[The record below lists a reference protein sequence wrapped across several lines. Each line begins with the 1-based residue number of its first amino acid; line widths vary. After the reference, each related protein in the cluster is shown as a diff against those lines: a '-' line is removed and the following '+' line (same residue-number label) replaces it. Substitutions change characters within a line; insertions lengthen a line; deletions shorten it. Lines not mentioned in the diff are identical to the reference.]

1 MRAGERITSLFLV
14 FLLLG
19 SVLRVP
25 LTYSYYWLDQA
36 GFIEQFCENK
46 DVPELNCDG
55 KCYLSQMLK
64 AKAGKEENKSIP
76 VLEWQELNLLFSGAV
91 SLKTGLSEGLALP
104 GPHFPENYTY
114 QFTPR
119 IFHPPVS

>member
-1 MRAGERITSLFLV
+1 MMT

-36 GFIEQFCENK
+36 GFIEQLCENK
-46 DVPELNCDG
+46 DRPELNCDG
-55 KCYLSQMLK
+55 KCYLSQMLR
-64 AKAGKEENKSIP
+64 AQAAEEENKALP

-91 SLKTGLSEGLALP
+91 SLKMAPFDGFKPLAAHCP
-104 GPHFPENYTY
+104 DTY
-114 QFTPR
+114 SYQYAPQ

>member
-1 MRAGERITSLFLV
+1 MYAGARIPSLFLA
-14 FLLLG
+14 FLLLA

-46 DVPELNCDG
+46 DLPELNCDG
-55 KCYLSQMLK
+55 KCYLSQMLR
-64 AKAGKEENKSIP
+64 AKAAKEESKTMP
-76 VLEWQELNLLFSGAV
+76 VLEWQEFHLFFAGAV
-91 SLKTGLSEGLALP
+91 SLKKGPFEGFVIP
-104 GPHFPENYTY
+104 GPYVPANYTY
-114 QFTPR
+114 QFASR